1 MLAFSDKN
9 MRIEL
14 VRLGSLFPR
23 SVSEDSA
30 VAVGPYRFRPGV
42 RQYIVIDEC
51 GEGDLFI
58 SWWPGSRKK
67 QEGVR
72 GLMSPS
78 KVCPQSQ
85 LLPRF

>member
-51 GEGDLFI
+51 GGQVAERNKKE
-58 SWWPGSRKK
+58 PGA
-67 QEGVR
+67 
-72 GLMSPS
+72 
-78 KVCPQSQ
+78 
-85 LLPRF
+85 